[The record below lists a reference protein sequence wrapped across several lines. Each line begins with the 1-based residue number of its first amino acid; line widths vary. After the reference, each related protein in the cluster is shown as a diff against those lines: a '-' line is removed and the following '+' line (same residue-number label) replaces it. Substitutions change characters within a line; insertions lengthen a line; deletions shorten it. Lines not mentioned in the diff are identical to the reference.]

1 MKLIFLRHGIA
12 EGHFNEED
20 QDADFMRTLT
30 DEGIQKLRNTL
41 KLFKVSQKKIDVI
54 FTSPLARAVQTA
66 EIFWSYY
73 KDSDL
78 EMMADLDILDD
89 PVHLVEYIS
98 FLPTDG
104 VYAFVGHDP
113 HLTKV
118 IAALLALH
126 PEHDF
131 MTLKKGGICMLEGG
145 MWKGF
150 TMELLISPKF
160 LTQVT
165 EKRKDVLVRALRKL

>member
-1 MKLIFLRHGIA
+1 MKLIFLRHGLA
-12 EGHFNEED
+12 EGHFSFD
-20 QDADFMRTLT
+20 QDEDFERELT
-30 DEGIQKLRNTL
+30 PEGIEKLHFTFSQY
-41 KLFKVSQKKIDVI
+41 KKVQESIDVI
-54 FTSPLARAVQTA
+54 FSSPLARAIQTA
-66 EIFWSYY
+66 ELFWSYY

-89 PVHLVEYIS
+89 PRHLVEYIS
-98 FLPTDG
+98 FLPSDG
-104 VYAFVGHDP
+104 CYAFVGHDP
-113 HLTKV
+113 HITKV

-131 MTLKKGGICMLEGG
+131 MTIKKGGICVLEGG

-160 LTQVT
+160 L
-165 EKRKDVLVRALRKL
+165 KGLVDKN

>member
-1 MKLIFLRHGIA
+1 MKLIFIRHGLA
-12 EGHFNEED
+12 EGHFNLD

-30 DEGIQKLRNTL
+30 EEGIKRLKKTI
-41 KLFKVSQKKIDVI
+41 KLFKISQKKIDVI

-66 EIFWSYY
+66 EIIWEHFR
-73 KDSDL
+73 DSDL

-104 VYAFVGHDP
+104 IYAFVGHDP

-118 IAALLALH
+118 IASLLALH

-131 MTLKKGGICMLEGG
+131 LTLKKGGICVLEGG

-150 TMELLISPKF
+150 TLELLVSPKF
-160 LTQVT
+160 LEQVT
-165 EKRKDVLVRALRKL
+165 EKRKEALLKALKHL

>member
-1 MKLIFLRHGIA
+1 MQLIFLRHGLA
-12 EGHFNEED
+12 EGHFSFN
-20 QDADFMRTLT
+20 QDKDFERELT
-30 DEGIQKLRNTL
+30 DDGIKRLHKTFE
-41 KLFKVSQKKIDVI
+41 LFKKVHKNIDVI
-54 FTSPLARAVQTA
+54 FTSPLSRAIQTA

-73 KDSDL
+73 RDADL

-89 PVHLVEYIS
+89 PRHLVEYIS

-104 VYAFVGHDP
+104 CYAFVGHDP
-113 HLTKV
+113 HITKV

-131 MTLKKGGICMLEGG
+131 MTIKKGGICILEGG

-150 TMELLISPKF
+150 TMELLLQPKVMKIIS
-160 LTQVT
+160 
-165 EKRKDVLVRALRKL
+165 EN

>member
-1 MKLIFLRHGIA
+1 MKLIFLRHGVA
-12 EGHFNEED
+12 EGHFNLD

-30 DEGIQKLRNTL
+30 KEGVERLHSSL
-41 KLFKVSQKKIDVI
+41 KLFKLAQKKIDVI
-54 FTSPLARAVQTA
+54 FTSPLSRAVQTA
-66 EIFWSYY
+66 EIFWDYY
-73 KDSDL
+73 RDADL
-78 EMMADLDILDD
+78 EMMADLDVLDD

-113 HLTKV
+113 HLTKA

-131 MTLKKGGICMLEGG
+131 MTLKKGGLCVLEGG

-150 TMELLISPKF
+150 TMELLIAPKF
-160 LTQVT
+160 LNQVT
-165 EKRKDVLVRALRKL
+165 EKKKTTRGSFKI